1 MNSSDFVHDFG
12 IVVTGAA
19 VSLVIFRRLG
29 LPPVLGFLLAGALL
43 GPFSLIGS
51 QIGDVETIRLLADVG
66 LVMLLF
72 ALGVE
77 LGWERIRK
85 VGFGVILIGALELSV
100 MMGLG
105 YLVGLM
111 LGWEPV
117 ESLFLGAAISMSS
130 SAVLVQML
138 RDKGELTSQRGR
150 IIVGLLVVEDFA
162 AVILLSVLAGVAT
175 QGGDGEGGALAI
187 VWRLLVFAIAAL
199 VFGALL
205 VPRAL
210 DLLARMRSNQVMLMG
225 ALGMCF
231 GFALAA
237 GQLGL
242 SAGAGAFII
251 GTVVGDTRHSQ
262 TISRMTEPVRDLFAA
277 VFFVSIGMLVDVGEL
292 GRYIGPVL
300 LITLVVVVGKVL
312 VNTFGTYLTG
322 RDGRTSLE
330 VGAAMPQP
338 GEFSLAMVK
347 SGTDNGAVSASLSP
361 IVTAVIVVSSI
372 VYPLVSNS
380 AGILER
386 LIERRA
392 PSRVRRHAISI
403 NASAAVA
410 AHLMHTD
417 GEAGKQIKRL
427 LSIAIVNTGVIGLIV
442 AGGIAVLSFAGPIA
456 DAISVSPGT
465 IGLILGGILVTLSVP
480 PGMTLWKA
488 LSEMSQEIA
497 HELILRRIHANRE
510 SFPAAV
516 AALVGHSFFAVALF
530 IIAVWMTPLLWEL
543 VSVGQLATPASVLI
557 MVGTMALTARVALK
571 IHSSLEETFE
581 HTFLGSQPVGPVGP
595 VGAEA
600 VVNDSGDPA
609 SPVEHVPQ
617 VAPIGQVAP
626 AREAP
631 EFEKT
636 PLPLDGGDR
645 GASISGREWQRGLKA
660 REVRLRR

>member
-1 MNSSDFVHDFG
+1 MQSSDFVHDFG

-51 QIGDVETIRLLADVG
+51 PIDDVETIRLLADVG

-77 LGWERIRK
+77 LGWDRIRR

-105 YLVGLM
+105 YLAGKV
-111 LGWEPV
+111 LGWTAI
-117 ESLFLGAAISMSS
+117 ESLFLGAAISVSS
-130 SAVLVQML
+130 SAILVQML
-138 RDKGELTSQRGR
+138 RDRGELTSQRGR

-175 QGGDGEGGALAI
+175 QGGEGEGGALAI
-187 VWRLLVFAIAAL
+187 VWRLLVFGIAAL

-210 DLLARMRSNQVMLMG
+210 DLLARLHSNQVMLMG

-251 GTVVGDTRHSQ
+251 GTVVGDTRHSE

-277 VFFVSIGMLVDVGEL
+277 LFFVSIGMLVNVGEL
-292 GRYIGPVL
+292 GRFIWPVL
-300 LITLVVVVGKVL
+300 LITFVVIVGKVL
-312 VNTFGTYLTG
+312 ANTLGAYLTG
-322 RDGRTSLE
+322 RDGRTSLD
-330 VGAAMPQP
+330 VGTAMPQP

-347 SGTDNGAVSASLSP
+347 TGTDHGAVSASLSP

-372 VYPLVSNS
+372 LYPLVSAS
-380 AGILER
+380 TGVLER

-392 PSRVRRHAISI
+392 PLRVRRYAIAI
-403 NASAAVA
+403 NASAIVA
-410 AHLMHTD
+410 GQLMRTE
-417 GEAGKQIKRL
+417 GAAGKRIKRL
-427 LSIAIVNTGVIGLIV
+427 LSIAIVNTGVIGLVI
-442 AGGIAVLSFAGPIA
+442 AGGIAVLSFVGPIA
-456 DAISVSPGT
+456 NATSFSPGVL
-465 IGLILGGILVTLSVP
+465 GLILGGVLVTLSVP
-480 PGMTLWKA
+480 PGMALWKA
-488 LSEMSQEIA
+488 LSDMSDEIA
-497 HELILRRIHANRE
+497 HELVFSHINVKRE
-510 SFPAAV
+510 SFPSAV
-516 AALVGHSFFAVALF
+516 AALVGHSFFAAVLF

-543 VSVGQLATPASVLI
+543 VSVGQIATPASVLI

-581 HTFLGSQPVGPVGP
+581 HTFLGVQEIGVESVGN
-595 VGAEA
+595 GAPNAAEPLIVSRTPFGGTLEA
-600 VVNDSGDPA
+600 ANAVARSPERAIAPPPLERVDSGA
-609 SPVEHVPQ
+609 SM
-617 VAPIGQVAP
+617 
-626 AREAP
+626 
-631 EFEKT
+631 
-636 PLPLDGGDR
+636 
-645 GASISGREWQRGLKA
+645 SGLEWQRGLSD
-660 REVRLRR
+660 RNSRLRR